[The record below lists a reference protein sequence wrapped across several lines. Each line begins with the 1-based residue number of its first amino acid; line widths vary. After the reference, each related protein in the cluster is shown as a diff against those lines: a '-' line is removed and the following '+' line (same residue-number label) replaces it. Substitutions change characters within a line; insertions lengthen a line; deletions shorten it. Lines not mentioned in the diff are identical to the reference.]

1 MDGVSSAQ
9 RWTRAMNIFL
19 FLSLLPWIPKK
30 TREGSSSEL
39 LDVAGVNIGRIS
51 IRIGQNNLSKHA
63 GKKSGSIIEDKSFR
77 SPNLQVNGTIPAF
90 ATSKMAKFCRYL
102 GFILA
107 FGPLVYPIWG
117 GSSSSLATRPGSGTI
132 RLRSKC

>member
-9 RWTRAMNIFL
+9 RWTRAM

-77 SPNLQVNGTIPAF
+77 SSGIKRQQITKSAGQWNDPC
-90 ATSKMAKFCRYL
+90 KMPHLKWRNF
-102 GFILA
+102 
-107 FGPLVYPIWG
+107 VD
-117 GSSSSLATRPGSGTI
+117 T
-132 RLRSKC
+132 